1 MKSPITQKDKHAYWI
16 SHNQTGK
23 RVEEGKKNIENAAPT
38 KGVYKLERQN
48 IASKQKEG

>member
-1 MKSPITQKDKHAYWI
+1 VKFPITQKDKHAYWI

-23 RVEEGKKNIENAAPT
+23 KNIKNAAPT